1 VDQVNEI
8 NLRKGKIYSPF
19 IMIQTSNQ
27 ETSFRERCIRNGV
40 DFFAEKPCKVE
51 NLAKV
56 LL

>member
-1 VDQVNEI
+1 MDA
-8 NLRKGKIYSPF
+8 GKVYPPF
-19 IMIQTSNQ
+19 FMMQTSNQ
-27 ETSFRERCIRNGV
+27 EPDFRERCIRNGI